1 MEFTVSVGNI
11 DPSSSDPCRPVSQD
25 DRHRV
30 QLAASRI
37 GSTTVIAGRGEVDAC
52 NTHDVAAYVV
62 SHLDECNHLVLDFSE
77 VEFFGIQGF
86 SMLHHVNV
94 ECAQRGISW
103 SLIPSAEVWRVLRL
117 CDPDGELPVT
127 HATTVDLQE
136 PGPRRH
142 LRLL

>member
-1 MEFTVSVGNI
+1 MSVGNI
-11 DPSSSDPCRPVSQD
+11 DPSSSDPCRPGSQD
-25 DRHRV
+25 NRHRV
-30 QLAASRI
+30 RLACSRM
-37 GSTTVIAGRGEVDAC
+37 SSSTVIAGRGEVDAC

-94 ECAQRGISW
+94 ECAQRGIPW
-103 SLIPSAEVWRVLRL
+103 SLTPSAEVWRVLRL

-127 HATTVDLQE
+127 PATAIDLQE